1 MKQIGRKFFQG
12 ISNYEDLVKDFEVNL
27 ESEFIGKQRIDEDSK
42 KGILVLSY
50 LTKDL
55 RMLFVLD

>member
-1 MKQIGRKFFQG
+1 MKQIGGKFFQG